1 MTQQWRALDA
11 LALELNSATS
21 IRMVAHNYLYPS
33 SRESN
38 AVFLPL

>member
-1 MTQQWRALDA
+1 MTQQLRALAA
-11 LALELNSATS
+11 LALELSSAGS
-21 IRMVAHNYLYPS
+21 IPVVAHNYLYPS